1 MTFAA
6 DLELMLRL
14 HGQDVILR
22 RTVGTTNQTSVDCTC
37 RAMVRGYK
45 PDQLSDSI
53 MQGDTQVIISATD
66 INRTQ
71 WPGGLPITSPP
82 ATTDP
87 RIPRSG
93 GSDKVVIEG
102 RARTIMAA
110 EPIYIAGDLVRINLQ
125 VRG

>member
-1 MTFAA
+1 
-6 DLELMLRL
+6 
-14 HGQDVILR
+14 
-22 RTVGTTNQTSVDCTC
+22 
-37 RAMVRGYK
+37 MVRGYK

-87 RIPRSG
+87 RVPRSG

-102 RARTIMAA
+102 RAKTIMAA